1 MPKLKVHIQIGQI
14 EKQTD
19 NFTPM
24 YNCDSSG
31 HYGSTKEGYVYRDL
45 EGTIRNGLLEDMS
58 SKANIRKSLL
68 REKLGDVATQKSLPG
83 KQNSF

>member
-1 MPKLKVHIQIGQI
+1 
-14 EKQTD
+14 
-19 NFTPM
+19 M

-68 REKLGDVATQKSLPG
+68 REKLGDVAT
-83 KQNSF
+83 